1 MTATSPMSV
10 NATSRR
16 KALLARHK
24 YSLAAACAVALAAL
38 AALAL
43 RAAPAAAD
51 EPPPPPPALRVTTI
65 VAGPGA
71 VPIRIAVTGS
81 LIGRDEIA
89 IRTPLQDQRIAAVL
103 VEEGD
108 WVRAGQP
115 LATLETDTLD
125 AQLRQAQA
133 ALGRARA
140 QVLQQ
145 EALNAEAQAQLRR
158 IAPLAGSGSV
168 SAQQI
173 DQQQAQARASAA
185 ALAAA
190 RAEQEQARAG
200 LAQAQAQRDK
210 AALLAP
216 ADGVVSE
223 RHARAGALGGDAPL
237 FKLIR
242 DGLLELDGEVPE
254 SALAGILPGM
264 PAQLR
269 VAGTPDAVAGR
280 VRRVSPKVD
289 EATRMGR
296 VRIALDAAQA
306 ARAGSFAATT
316 LETGMDPLPVVV
328 PQRAVTFGAQGA
340 ASVMVLDAAGRV
352 ARRAVTLGRLNGSV
366 AEVRSGLDA
375 GERLVAAAAAFI
387 KEGDVVASAQ
397 PEAPAR

>member
-1 MTATSPMSV
+1 MS
-10 NATSRR
+10 
-16 KALLARHK
+16 
-24 YSLAAACAVALAAL
+24 
-38 AALAL
+38 
-43 RAAPAAAD
+43 
-51 EPPPPPPALRVTTI
+51 
-65 VAGPGA
+65 
-71 VPIRIAVTGS
+71 GS
-81 LIGRDEIA
+81 LVGRDEIA

-133 ALGRARA
+133 TLGRARA
-140 QVLQQ
+140 QVQQQ
-145 EALNAEAQAQLRR
+145 EALNAEAQTQLRR
-158 IAPLAGSGSV
+158 ISPLVRSGSV

-173 DQQQAQARASAA
+173 DQQQAQARSSAA

-200 LAQAQAQRDK
+200 VAQAQAQRDK

-216 ADGVVSE
+216 ADGIVSE
-223 RHARAGALGGDAPL
+223 RHARAGALAATRRCS
-237 FKLIR
+237 LIR

-264 PAQLR
+264 PARLR
-269 VAGTPDAVAGR
+269 VPGATDAVAGS

-296 VRIALDAAQA
+296 VRIALEAAPA
-306 ARAGSFAATT
+306 IRAGSFAATT
-316 LETGMDPLPVVV
+316 LETGQDALPVVV

-375 GERLVAAAAAFI
+375 GERLVATATAFI
-387 KEGDVVASAQ
+387 KEGDIVTSAQ